1 MFASSGYLEVL
12 YFQRPVGK
20 PRVAEQVTQR
30 NQAKYRAIRVW
41 LHPARRFQAIN
52 QQPHTPLPEKRTGK
66 QQQVKRRHRAPRLM
80 RRYGQAQR
88 GLSQ

>member
-52 QQPHTPLPEKRTGK
+52 QQPHTPLPEKRTVFNSSIFMVTKGEFSGFK
-66 QQQVKRRHRAPRLM
+66 Q
-80 RRYGQAQR
+80 
-88 GLSQ
+88 